1 MILTDQSNQVRVL
14 TWNLWWRFGPWR
26 RRREAIAA
34 VLAEAQP
41 DLCGLQEVWA
51 SPGEHLAALLADQLG
66 MHWTWTASPAP
77 ERWQQRLGDP
87 TMQVG
92 NAVLSRWP
100 ITDQA
105 TQPLPTGASADNDG
119 RTVLFAQ
126 VQTPTGPVP
135 FFTTQLTSTI
145 GQSWVRCQQ
154 VATLCRFV
162 AAHAGPG
169 FPPVLTGDLNAE
181 PDADEVRLL
190 GGHKTAPVVPG
201 LVLVD
206 AWRYADPMAPGWTW
220 TGTTRTSR
228 PPGTQRPDRL
238 RAGRAAH
245 GRRRRPHP
253 VGPADRRPARGW
265 HLALQLLSGRRPT
278 AQTPAPGTGP
288 AAAHPIAT
296 AARARRA
303 GDPAPTGR
311 RTAAMRPASPAR
323 SRWGTRRRRRGAHG
337 RRSAHAAD

>member
-1 MILTDQSNQVRVL
+1 MTGQPRPIRVV
-14 TWNLWWRFGPWR
+14 TWNVWWRFGPWR
-26 RRREAIAA
+26 RRREAIGA

-51 SPGEHLAALLADQLG
+51 NPSEHLAALLADQLG

-92 NAVLSRWP
+92 NAILSRWP

-105 TQPLPTGASADNDG
+105 TQPLPTAGASGDNDG
-119 RTVLFAQ
+119 RTVLLAR

-145 GQSWVRCQQ
+145 GQSRVRCQQ
-154 VATLCRFV
+154 VASLCRFI

-169 FPPVLTGDLNAE
+169 FPPVVTGDLNAE

-220 TGTTRTSR
+220 DRGNPYVAATGEPSARIDYVLVGVPTAGGAGRIRSARLIGDRPVNGVWPSDHAGVLTELQGTAR
-228 PPGTQRPDRL
+228 PPG
-238 RAGRAAH
+238 
-245 GRRRRPHP
+245 
-253 VGPADRRPARGW
+253 
-265 HLALQLLSGRRPT
+265 SE
-278 AQTPAPGTGP
+278 
-288 AAAHPIAT
+288 AT
-296 AARARRA
+296 R
-303 GDPAPTGR
+303 
-311 RTAAMRPASPAR
+311 
-323 SRWGTRRRRRGAHG
+323 
-337 RRSAHAAD
+337 